1 MFFGLNWLTSS
12 SIKRESCITFYQ
24 VITWGQW
31 QLALQEERQ
40 KRKVKQSLVINLQ
53 SSRKADKPLET
64 LTHWMMGFFF
74 LFVREFENRKKLHV
88 KKETKSWSSNALVF
102 VILFQPGRH
111 LLYLRL
117 TPLNRLFICSFNFL
131 KVKSYSMSWRVLT
144 SNYLP
149 W

>member
-12 SIKRESCITFYQ
+12 SRKNHASRDYVGKMTTRFAGRRTEKKSKAKLCHKSTESSKG
-24 VITWGQW
+24 GQTSW
-31 QLALQEERQ
+31 DIDAL
-40 KRKVKQSLVINLQ
+40 
-53 SSRKADKPLET
+53 DD
-64 LTHWMMGFFF
+64 GFF

-88 KKETKSWSSNALVF
+88 KKETKSWSSNALVC

-117 TPLNRLFICSFNFL
+117 TPLNPFFMCSFNFL
-131 KVKSYSMSWRVLT
+131 KVKSSSVSWRVLT

>member
-31 QLALQEERQ
+31 QLPLQEERQ
-40 KRKVKQSLVINLQ
+40 KRKVKQSFVINLQ
-53 SSRKADKPLET
+53 SSRKADRPLET
-64 LTHWMMGFFF
+64 LTHWMMGFF

-117 TPLNRLFICSFNFL
+117 TPLNPFFMCSFNFL

>member
-24 VITWGQW
+24 VITWGKW

-40 KRKVKQSLVINLQ
+40 KRKVKQSFVINLQ
-53 SSRKADKPLET
+53 SSRKADRPLET
-64 LTHWMMGFFF
+64 LTPGWWGFF

-88 KKETKSWSSNALVF
+88 KKETKSWSSNAFLSRDPF
-102 VILFQPGRH
+102 PPGRH

-117 TPLNRLFICSFNFL
+117 TPLNPFFMCSFNFL
-131 KVKSYSMSWRVLT
+131 KVKSSSVSWRVLT